1 MIHIRHKP
9 STNLRLGLIKCYPNN
24 FYFLLVFLFILLL
37 YYCNNFTNNYFLTD
51 FYIIMPYSARK
62 YISYTGVS
70 QSISIKEK
78 CPVSQSLNRQKST
91 YNIVFLPLQQRYDTE
106 VKLNLVDD
114 RYRINVDDFT
124 RILCDLQMQSSKWIN
139 R

>member
-1 MIHIRHKP
+1 
-9 STNLRLGLIKCYPNN
+9 
-24 FYFLLVFLFILLL
+24 
-37 YYCNNFTNNYFLTD
+37 
-51 FYIIMPYSARK
+51 MPYSARK

-114 RYRINVDDFT
+114 RYRMNVDEFT
-124 RILCDLQMQSSKWIN
+124 RIFCDLQMQSSK
-139 R
+139 